1 MKVVMRCARAI
12 AWMSAVAVCA
22 PLVPSGI
29 ARAATSASVTVNFS
43 GDYIGSTRNVLGSS
57 DMSVTL
63 PTLSA
68 QLLTA
73 AGQTAGETVFTIP
86 IQCDSE
92 TTGVRTYFENW
103 AATDP
108 TTGNLNPQDVTGQ
121 STAQNV
127 QVSLRNPDGSPIK
140 VGDRSTVAVVPVT
153 SRPDDDQLHR
163 ELLRDRNGDSRC
175 GADIRDLCAG
185 TAMTSIN
192 RSRTAHDA

>member
-1 MKVVMRCARAI
+1 MKLVMRCARAI

-29 ARAATSASVTVNFS
+29 AHAATSASVTVNFS
-43 GDYIGSTRNVLGSS
+43 GDYIGSTCNVLGSS

-63 PTLSA
+63 PMLST

-108 TTGNLNPQDVTGQ
+108 TTGNRNPQDVTGQ

-140 VGDRSTVAVVPVT
+140 IGDRSTVAVVPVT